1 MQTGLTRWGGPI
13 AGVVFA
19 VLMVAGVLLMNS
31 STPADDDPDDEFIQF
46 YDDSGNRMEQIV
58 GAYILAGAGL
68 AFLWFLNHLR
78 RQLTLAG
85 GADWLGGLMA
95 GSGVVFVAML
105 YAAATTW
112 VVISGSLEFGSTEL
126 DQIDPSLMRIIP
138 QLGFGLLLIF
148 GGIAAAT
155 CIAAAS
161 WAILRTA
168 ALPAWLGWLGL
179 LAAIALLF
187 AVIFLPLIAL
197 PIWVLAASVAL
208 WMQRGEAT
216 PPTTSVPG

>member
-1 MQTGLTRWGGPI
+1 METGLTRWGGPI
-13 AGVVFA
+13 AGVIFA

-46 YDDSGNRMEQIV
+46 YDDSGNRLEQIV
-58 GAYILAGAGL
+58 AAYLLAGAGV

-78 RQLTLAG
+78 RRLTMAPG
-85 GADWLGGLMA
+85 NDWLGGLTA

-148 GGIAAAT
+148 GGISAAT

-179 LAAIALLF
+179 LAAVALLF

-216 PPTTSVPG
+216 APTTSVPG